1 MTKGSFPVITAIL
14 NISALRAETSLGTDQ
29 PIYVQGYHTP
39 GDGGEGMFLCD
50 PGTTIADNGGTIIAD
65 KHGNCWRRQT
75 EGHPYSVKWF
85 GAKGDG
91 TTDDRDA
98 IQAAIT
104 TVERLPF
111 GGTVWL
117 PAGKYRITAPLRITA
132 SLTLLGAGNQT
143 IDGATRI
150 APTFMDLNAIEVSN
164 MYGFVIRGIDI
175 DPGSPPSGFG
185 GAAIHLYQ
193 CQRVEI
199 EDVNIYHL
207 WNGILNDSSGDVY
220 MRRVTIRPADVP
232 FVGSGYRFGVKCTA
246 QNSKTPPGGNPN
258 LTMCDT
264 VIVNDQGDHQR
275 TVHGFIHAN
284 NYGSLTLL
292 NCGTLNCDISRWITS
307 DGGSPPD
314 FFVETCGTSDSCGS
328 GWSIEE
334 GLPGGN
340 ILLDNCLCTGSTNEN
355 YYVRSTF
362 VGDVQLNGCRAV
374 QTGSPDTAGHGAGFS
389 LNGPGNYT
397 LSGCTAWHTGGH
409 NVAISGGAKVSIS
422 GGVFSLAGA
431 NNANSDKDGF
441 HVYSNANGSLTVSG
455 VNQHDASRGMFD
467 DGSSCVI
474 YGHGLFLGNSVTGV
488 DIRQNHSSPPSS
500 VLHP

>member
-1 MTKGSFPVITAIL
+1 VITAIL
-14 NISALRAETSLGTDQ
+14 NINALRAERSLGTDQ
-29 PIYVQGYHTP
+29 PIYVQGYHNP

-50 PGTTIADNGGTIIAD
+50 PDDTTTADNGGTILAD
-65 KHGNCWRRQT
+65 GHGNRWRRQT
-75 EGHPYSVKWF
+75 EGRPYSVKWF

-91 TTDDRDA
+91 GTDDRGA

-104 TVERLPF
+104 AVEGRPL

-150 APTFMDLNAIEVSN
+150 APTFMDLDAIEVSH

-175 DPGSPPSGFG
+175 DPGSPPPGFG

-220 MRRVTIRPADVP
+220 MRRVTIQPADVP

-246 QNSKTPPGGNPN
+246 ENSKTGTGGNPN

-264 VIVNDQGDHQR
+264 VIVNDQGDHER
-275 TVHGFIHAN
+275 TVHGFILAN

-292 NCGTLNCDISRWITS
+292 NCGTLNCDIGRWITS

-314 FFVETCGTSDSCGS
+314 FFVETCGTSDHCGS

-334 GLPGGN
+334 GLLDGN
-340 ILLDNCLCTGSTNEN
+340 ILLDNCLCTSSSNEN

-362 VGDVQLNGCRAV
+362 VGDVQFNGCRAV
-374 QTGSPDTAGHGAGFS
+374 NTGSPDTAGHGAGFS
-389 LNGPGNYT
+389 LNGSGNYT
-397 LSGCTAWHTGGH
+397 LSGCTASRTGGH
-409 NVAISGGAKVSIS
+409 NVAISGSAKVSIS
-422 GGVFSLAGA
+422 GGVFSVPGNDATPRGP
-431 NNANSDKDGF
+431 SPDKDGF
-441 HVYSNANGSLTVSG
+441 HIYSNANGSLTVSG
-455 VNQHDASRGMFD
+455 VNQHNASRGMFD

-474 YGHGLFLGNSVTGV
+474 YGHGVFLSNSVIDV
-488 DIRQNHSSPPSS
+488 DITKNLSTRPSS